1 MEFFTGPC
9 MPKVFLIPWLTNTFM
24 KVTGTSGIIIRTQTP
39 RELLFHPNT
48 PILTEKNVMKYVLI
62 VFSWCINRYLIHQSI
77 YIINRSHRL
86 MKTSSIAVIA
96 INIQS
101 DSILRQTNKVHFLT
115 EKILYRTTP
124 ELHQTMLKNFSFA
137 QHPAPNFTKLH

>member
-1 MEFFTGPC
+1 
-9 MPKVFLIPWLTNTFM
+9 
-24 KVTGTSGIIIRTQTP
+24 
-39 RELLFHPNT
+39 
-48 PILTEKNVMKYVLI
+48 MKYVLI
-62 VFSWCINRYLIHQSI
+62 VLSWCINRYLIRTSI
-77 YIINRSHRL
+77 NFYIINRSHRL

-124 ELHQTMLKNFSFA
+124 ELHQTMLKNFSYV
-137 QHPAPNFTKLH
+137 QHPAPKFTKLHQTTPTYSKLHQTTTNYTKQHRIVQTTKNCNRTTI